1 MNANTVRK
9 ELRELGKLTLA
20 GDIIRHLD
28 ATAKKKKELEE
39 IYIPAMS
46 ILESTERIILTA
58 KYIEGVRYKDIA
70 KSLNYSLQTVR
81 NISSRALKKIADI
94 L

>member
-20 GDIIRHLD
+20 GDIIRHSD
-28 ATAKKKKELEE
+28 AIARKKKELEE
-39 IYIPAMS
+39 RYIPAMN
-46 ILESTERIILTA
+46 ILDGVEQIVLTA
-58 KYIEGVRYKDIA
+58 KYFEGIPYEEIA
-70 KSLNYSLQTVR
+70 KSLNYAIQTVQK
-81 NISSRALKKIADI
+81 ISSNAVQKVADT

>member
-20 GDIIRHLD
+20 GDIIRHSD
-28 ATAKKKKELEE
+28 AIAKKKKELEE
-39 IYIPAMS
+39 RYIPALNVLDGVEQ
-46 ILESTERIILTA
+46 IVLTA
-58 KYIEGVRYKDIA
+58 RFIKSMPYEDIA
-70 KSLNYSLQTVR
+70 SQLKYSTYTIQ
-81 NISSRALKKIADI
+81 NISSRAIQKISKI

>member
-20 GDIIRHLD
+20 GDIIRHSD
-28 ATAKKKKELEE
+28 AISRKKKELEE
-39 IYIPAMS
+39 RYIPAMS
-46 ILESTERIILTA
+46 ILESTERIVLTA
-58 KYIEGVRYKDIA
+58 KYFEGVQYENIA

-81 NISSRALKKIADI
+81 NISSSAVKKIADN

>member
-20 GDIIRHLD
+20 GDIIRHSD
-28 ATAKKKKELEE
+28 AIAKKKKELEE
-39 IYIPAMS
+39 RYIPAMS